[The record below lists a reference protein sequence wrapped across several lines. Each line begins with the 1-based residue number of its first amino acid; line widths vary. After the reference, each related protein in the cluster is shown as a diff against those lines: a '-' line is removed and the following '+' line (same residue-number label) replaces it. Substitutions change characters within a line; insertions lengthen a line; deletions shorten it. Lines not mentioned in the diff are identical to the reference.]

1 MNIPLPTLK
10 KEIPT
15 VCRLLRTKNSFAN
28 YGEDSDVA
36 PWQLGESDTA
46 VYWCLKT
53 MQHAGPDDGYA
64 HPHHCLASRSCY
76 RAPEG

>member
-1 MNIPLPTLK
+1 MNISLPSLK

-28 YGEDSDVA
+28 YGDDSDVA

-64 HPHHCLASRSCY
+64 HPHHCLAGRSCY

>member
-1 MNIPLPTLK
+1 MNIPLPTIK

-28 YGEDSDVA
+28 YGDDSDVA
-36 PWQLGESDTA
+36 AWQLGESDTA

-64 HPHHCLASRSCY
+64 HPHHCLAGRSCY

>member
-1 MNIPLPTLK
+1 MNIPLPTIK

-28 YGEDSDVA
+28 YGDDSDVA

-64 HPHHCLASRSCY
+64 HPQHCLAGRACY